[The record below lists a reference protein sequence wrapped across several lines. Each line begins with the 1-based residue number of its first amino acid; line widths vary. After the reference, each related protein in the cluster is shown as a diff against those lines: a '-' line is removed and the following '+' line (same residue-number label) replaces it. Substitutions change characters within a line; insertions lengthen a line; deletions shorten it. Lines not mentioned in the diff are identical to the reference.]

1 MYEEQKPFT
10 LLEFCNISSFLNH
23 FMFKA
28 IWNGLA
34 GSNLFLLRMRFYD
47 LYDCLYLLFL
57 MYLVPACNR
66 RFFLSFL
73 WIVVIKLQPISR
85 SSYITNGSL
94 PPRLQTSIRS
104 QGPLAR
110 QGREEL
116 TSRSRTRAWE
126 AICSGRTKRL
136 VCFSGSHK

>member
-10 LLEFCNISSFLNH
+10 LLEFCNVSSFLNH

-34 GSNLFLLRMRFYD
+34 GRHYFDCGCIFMTS
-47 LYDCLYLLFL
+47 DCLYVLFL
-57 MYLVPACNR
+57 VYLLPACNR
-66 RFFLSFL
+66 RFFFSFL
-73 WIVVIKLQPISR
+73 WVVGIELQPISR
-85 SSYITNGSL
+85 SSYIANGCL
-94 PPRLQTSIRS
+94 PPRLQASIRS

-126 AICSGRTKRL
+126 AICSGRTKRR
-136 VCFSGSHK
+136 VCFSRSHK